1 MRVLWLAL
9 AALAAIAVLFA
20 SIRWCHSY
28 VIEEF
33 DDADVP
39 HMFKLGRQ
47 RRVPAEEEEFDHMA
61 DPDAMRPSS
70 EPTEMNLNTWEGGI
84 AMALYEQRPDIFATI
99 RDWYESDVAYDLEGL
114 EKELNIGQQDLLTE
128 VQNRT

>member
-9 AALAAIAVLFA
+9 AALVAVAVFFA

-28 VIEEF
+28 VVEEF

-39 HMFKLGRQ
+39 HMFKLGRKRQ
-47 RRVPAEEEEFDHMA
+47 NAHKEDDFDHMA
-61 DPDAMRPSS
+61 DPDKTGGSV
-70 EPTEMNLNTWEGGI
+70 EPTEIGLDTWEGGI

-99 RDWYESDVAYDLEGL
+99 RDWYESDEAYDLEGL
-114 EKELNIGQQDLLTE
+114 EKELNIGQEDLLTE
-128 VQNRT
+128 VQKRT